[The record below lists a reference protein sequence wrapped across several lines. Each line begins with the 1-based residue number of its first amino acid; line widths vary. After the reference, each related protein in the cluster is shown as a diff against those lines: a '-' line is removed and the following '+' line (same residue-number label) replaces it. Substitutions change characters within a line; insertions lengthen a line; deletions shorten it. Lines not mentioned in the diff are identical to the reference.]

1 MSGKRVSTKP
11 KYVEL
16 TLDILR
22 DRFQSGEKVI
32 EYCYA
37 NGDDPNKMTK
47 KELEKRKYY
56 FIPNGT
62 LLIRKMD
69 KTMTKKTNKRVEHF
83 LDRNNNHMIDYSKK
97 KGIIFYFLEGHHKFY
112 ENEGFFP
119 SLVQIC
125 QGNIISDN
133 CIGGE
138 NWIRNN

>member
-1 MSGKRVSTKP
+1 MSGKRVSAKP

-22 DRFQSGEKVI
+22 EKFQSGEKVI

-83 LDRNNNHMIDYSKK
+83 LDKNNNHMIDYSKK

-138 NWIRNN
+138 NWIRI